1 MNFDAVNDI
10 LQNKNFIMFL
20 YCITFM
26 LGIFTFFSHNPII
39 IALIF
44 SLLLV
49 IIFYLKIFTIKKI
62 IALIL
67 IFYSGYIITF
77 IKVKN
82 YDDLVPLAPINS
94 TFQGRIVSIPNSGGA
109 GKTKFILKVN
119 KIDSQNISGKTLVMM
134 PEVKNTAFNIGDIIE
149 ISGSLRIPFKSTNP
163 SQFDY
168 GSYLKNFNIYSV
180 LYVNDE
186 DTYKIISEKQPAKWK
201 FMNKLNKMRTDI
213 LKVHSKYLKSPNLE
227 ILGGIVFGD
236 DAVPPPEY
244 IKKSFVNSGLLH
256 ILAASGMNVGFIF
269 AFWVFMLKRLKI
281 PYRTRILSGMLIVI
295 LYTLMTGLGPSVIRA
310 ALMLLFVLAGKLIDR
325 DAHSVSLL
333 SLVAVLMLIYNPAYL
348 NDVSFQL
355 SFFVTFGLITTAQT
369 VMQKFPSAVPDWV
382 KAMIVIPV
390 IAQIWV
396 VPIQMFYFNTISLY
410 AVFANIISSILLS
423 VISFMGFLSSILA
436 IIKPIA
442 DIMCMSFDF
451 ILNYFLITLISI
463 SDFFGS
469 LPHCIIQTTHPNIF
483 QILIYY
489 TMLLCATYLIKFDK
503 YKKALCVLGVT
514 SLILLCTTARIE
526 TKDLTITAFDVQNAD
541 CFLIK
546 TPEQKYFFI
555 DTGKAP
561 YKSGNSQAKIIML
574 KYLADKGIKD
584 IEGVVVTH
592 FDNDHSGGVVDIIS
606 NTNVKTLY
614 LNSRDTETM
623 TARNIF
629 KTAKEINQN
638 LIIAQNNKVIYKEP
652 DFVIKT
658 YKADAQ
664 GKNKSN
670 ENSILTLVTYKKFNM
685 LFMGDGGIEAYEQIK
700 GNLPTNIEI
709 LKVGHHGG
717 PNVVNERMINE
728 LGIKTSLIS
737 TGTNHFGHPNKGTL
751 DVLRDTN
758 IIRTDYL
765 NSIKLSTKGNK
776 YNIYSYN
783 PQKKKYLLQGT
794 YYSK

>member
-67 IFYSGYIITF
+67 IFYLGYIITF

-119 KIDSQNISGKTLVMM
+119 KVDSQNISGKTLVMM

-201 FMNKLNKMRTDI
+201 FMNRLNKMRTDI

-281 PYRTRILSGMLIVI
+281 PYRARILSGMLIVI

-369 VMQKFPSAVPDWV
+369 VMQKFPSAIPDWV

-574 KYLADKGIKD
+574 KYLADNGIKD

-765 NSIKLSTKGNK
+765 NSIKLSTKGNE

>member
-67 IFYSGYIITF
+67 IFYLGYIITF

-119 KIDSQNISGKTLVMM
+119 KVDSQNISGKTLVMM

-186 DTYKIISEKQPAKWK
+186 DTYKIISEKQPAKWE
-201 FMNKLNKMRTDI
+201 FMNRLNKMRTDI

-281 PYRTRILSGMLIVI
+281 PYRARILSGMLIVI

-369 VMQKFPSAVPDWV
+369 VMQKFPSAAPDWV

-574 KYLADKGIKD
+574 KYLADNGIKD

-765 NSIKLSTKGNK
+765 NSIKLSTKGNE

>member
-1 MNFDAVNDI
+1 MNFDALNDI

-119 KIDSQNISGKTLVMM
+119 KVDSQNISGKTLVMM
-134 PEVKNTAFNIGDIIE
+134 PEVKNTAFNIGDKIE

-201 FMNKLNKMRTDI
+201 FMNRLNKMRTDI

-574 KYLADKGIKD
+574 KYLADNGIKD

-614 LNSRDTETM
+614 LNSQDTETM

-765 NSIKLSTKGNK
+765 NSIKLSTKGNE

>member
-67 IFYSGYIITF
+67 IFYLGYIITF

-119 KIDSQNISGKTLVMM
+119 KVDSQNISGKTLVMM

-186 DTYKIISEKQPAKWK
+186 DTYKIISEKQPAKWE
-201 FMNKLNKMRTDI
+201 FMNRLNKMRTDI

-281 PYRTRILSGMLIVI
+281 PYRARILSGMLIVI

-369 VMQKFPSAVPDWV
+369 VMQKFPSAIPDWV

-574 KYLADKGIKD
+574 KYLADNGIKD

-765 NSIKLSTKGNK
+765 NSIKLSTKGNE

>member
-1 MNFDAVNDI
+1 MNFDALNDI

-109 GKTKFILKVN
+109 EKTKFILKVN

-134 PEVKNTAFNIGDIIE
+134 PEVKNTAFNIGDKIE

-186 DTYKIISEKQPAKWK
+186 DTYKIISEKQPAKWE

-281 PYRTRILSGMLIVI
+281 PYRARILSGMLIVI

-369 VMQKFPSAVPDWV
+369 VMQKFPSAAPDWV

-574 KYLADKGIKD
+574 KYLADNGIKD

>member
-119 KIDSQNISGKTLVMM
+119 KVDSQNISGKTLVMM

-369 VMQKFPSAVPDWV
+369 VMQKFPSAIPDWV

-765 NSIKLSTKGNK
+765 NSIKLSTKGNE

>member
-109 GKTKFILKVN
+109 EKTKFILKVN

-134 PEVKNTAFNIGDIIE
+134 PEVKNTAFNIGDKIE

-281 PYRTRILSGMLIVI
+281 PYRARILSGMLIVI

-369 VMQKFPSAVPDWV
+369 VMQKFPSAIPDWI

-574 KYLADKGIKD
+574 KYLADNGIKD

-765 NSIKLSTKGNK
+765 NSIKLSTKGNE

>member
-67 IFYSGYIITF
+67 IFYLGYIITF

-119 KIDSQNISGKTLVMM
+119 KVDSQNISGKTLVMM

-201 FMNKLNKMRTDI
+201 FMNRLNKMRTDI

-281 PYRTRILSGMLIVI
+281 PYRARILSGMLIVI

-369 VMQKFPSAVPDWV
+369 VMQKFPSAIPDWI

-574 KYLADKGIKD
+574 KYLADNGIKD

-765 NSIKLSTKGNK
+765 NSIKLSTKGNE

>member
-1 MNFDAVNDI
+1 MNFDALNDI

-67 IFYSGYIITF
+67 IFYLGYIITF

-94 TFQGRIVSIPNSGGA
+94 IFQGRIVSIPNSGGA

-119 KIDSQNISGKTLVMM
+119 KVDSQNISGKTLVMM
-134 PEVKNTAFNIGDIIE
+134 PEVKNTAFNIGDKIE

-201 FMNKLNKMRTDI
+201 FMNRLNKMRTDI

-574 KYLADKGIKD
+574 KYLADNGIKD

-614 LNSRDTETM
+614 LNSQDTETM

-765 NSIKLSTKGNK
+765 NSIKLSTKGNE

>member
-67 IFYSGYIITF
+67 IFYLGYIITF

-186 DTYKIISEKQPAKWK
+186 DTYKIISEKQPAKWE
-201 FMNKLNKMRTDI
+201 FMNRLNKMRTDI

-369 VMQKFPSAVPDWV
+369 VMQKFPSTIPDWV
-382 KAMIVIPV
+382 KTMIVIPV

-574 KYLADKGIKD
+574 KYLADNGIKN

-765 NSIKLSTKGNK
+765 NSIKLSTKGNE

>member
-201 FMNKLNKMRTDI
+201 FMNRLNKMRTDI

>member
-1 MNFDAVNDI
+1 MNFDALNDI

-49 IIFYLKIFTIKKI
+49 IIFYLKIFTIKRI

-67 IFYSGYIITF
+67 IFYLGYIITF

-119 KIDSQNISGKTLVMM
+119 KVDSQNISGKTLVMM
-134 PEVKNTAFNIGDIIE
+134 PEVKNTAFNIGDKIE

-201 FMNKLNKMRTDI
+201 FMNRLNKMRTDI

-281 PYRTRILSGMLIVI
+281 PYRARILSGMLIVI

>member
-1 MNFDAVNDI
+1 MNFDALNDI

-49 IIFYLKIFTIKKI
+49 IIFYLKIFTIKRI

-67 IFYSGYIITF
+67 IFYLGYIITF

-119 KIDSQNISGKTLVMM
+119 KVDSQNISGKTLVMM

-186 DTYKIISEKQPAKWK
+186 DTYKIISEKQPAKWE
-201 FMNKLNKMRTDI
+201 FMNRLNKMRTDI

-369 VMQKFPSAVPDWV
+369 VMQKFPSAIPDWI

-574 KYLADKGIKD
+574 KYLADKGIKN

-737 TGTNHFGHPNKGTL
+737 TGTNHFGHPNKVTL

>member
-49 IIFYLKIFTIKKI
+49 IIFYLKIFTIKRI

-67 IFYSGYIITF
+67 IFYLGYIITF

-119 KIDSQNISGKTLVMM
+119 KVDSQNISGKTLVMM
-134 PEVKNTAFNIGDIIE
+134 PEVKNTTFNIGDIIE

-503 YKKALCVLGVT
+503 YKKALCVLGIT

-765 NSIKLSTKGNK
+765 NSIKLSTKGNE

>member
-186 DTYKIISEKQPAKWK
+186 DTYKIISEKQPAKWE
-201 FMNKLNKMRTDI
+201 FMNRLNKMRTDI

-369 VMQKFPSAVPDWV
+369 VMQKFPSAIPDWV

>member
-119 KIDSQNISGKTLVMM
+119 KVDSQNISGKTLVMM

-186 DTYKIISEKQPAKWK
+186 DTYKIISEKQPAKWE

-281 PYRTRILSGMLIVI
+281 PYRARILSGMLIVI

-369 VMQKFPSAVPDWV
+369 VMQKFPSAIPDWI

-574 KYLADKGIKD
+574 KYLADNGIKD

>member
-119 KIDSQNISGKTLVMM
+119 KVDSQNISGKTLVMM
-134 PEVKNTAFNIGDIIE
+134 PEVKNTTFNIGDIIE

-503 YKKALCVLGVT
+503 YKKALCVLGIT

-765 NSIKLSTKGNK
+765 NSIKLSTKGNE

>member
-67 IFYSGYIITF
+67 IFYLGYIITF

-201 FMNKLNKMRTDI
+201 FMNRLNKMRTDI

-281 PYRTRILSGMLIVI
+281 PYRARILSGMLIVI

-369 VMQKFPSAVPDWV
+369 VMQKFPSAIPDWI

-503 YKKALCVLGVT
+503 YKKALCVLGIT

-574 KYLADKGIKD
+574 KYLADNGIKD

-765 NSIKLSTKGNK
+765 NSIKLSTKGNE

>member
-49 IIFYLKIFTIKKI
+49 IIFYLKIFTIKRI

-67 IFYSGYIITF
+67 IFYLGYIITF

-369 VMQKFPSAVPDWV
+369 VMQKFPSAIPDWV

>member
-1 MNFDAVNDI
+1 MNFDALNDI

-49 IIFYLKIFTIKKI
+49 IIFYLKIFTIKRI

-67 IFYSGYIITF
+67 IFYLGYIITF

-119 KIDSQNISGKTLVMM
+119 KVDSQNISGKTLVMM
-134 PEVKNTAFNIGDIIE
+134 PEVKNTAFNIGDKIE

-201 FMNKLNKMRTDI
+201 FMNRLNKMRTDI

-281 PYRTRILSGMLIVI
+281 PYRARILSGMLIVI

-369 VMQKFPSAVPDWV
+369 VMQKFPSAAPDWV

-765 NSIKLSTKGNK
+765 NSIKLSTKGNE

>member
-82 YDDLVPLAPINS
+82 YDDLVPLAPMNS

-119 KIDSQNISGKTLVMM
+119 KVDSQNISGKTLVMM
-134 PEVKNTAFNIGDIIE
+134 PEVKNTAFNIGDKIE

-186 DTYKIISEKQPAKWK
+186 DTYKIISEKQPAKWE
-201 FMNKLNKMRTDI
+201 FMNRLNKMRTDI

-281 PYRTRILSGMLIVI
+281 PYRARILSGMLIVI

-369 VMQKFPSAVPDWV
+369 VMQKFPSAIPDWV

-574 KYLADKGIKD
+574 KYLADNGIKD

-765 NSIKLSTKGNK
+765 NSIKLSTKGNE

>member
-119 KIDSQNISGKTLVMM
+119 KVDSQNISGKTLVMM

-186 DTYKIISEKQPAKWK
+186 DTYKIISEKQPAKWE

-281 PYRTRILSGMLIVI
+281 PYRARILSGMLIVI

-369 VMQKFPSAVPDWV
+369 VMQKFPSAIPDWV

-765 NSIKLSTKGNK
+765 NSIKLSTKGNE

>member
-503 YKKALCVLGVT
+503 YKKALCVLGIT

>member
-49 IIFYLKIFTIKKI
+49 IIFYLKIFTIKRI

-67 IFYSGYIITF
+67 IFYLGYIITF

-119 KIDSQNISGKTLVMM
+119 KVDSQNISGKTLVMM

-369 VMQKFPSAVPDWV
+369 VMQKFPSAIPDWV

-765 NSIKLSTKGNK
+765 NSIKLSTKGNE

>member
-1 MNFDAVNDI
+1 
-10 LQNKNFIMFL
+10 MFL

-109 GKTKFILKVN
+109 EKTKFILKVN

-134 PEVKNTAFNIGDIIE
+134 PEVKNTAFNIGDKIE

-186 DTYKIISEKQPAKWK
+186 DTYKIISEKQPAKWE

-281 PYRTRILSGMLIVI
+281 PYRARILSGMLIVI

-436 IIKPIA
+436 LIKPIA

-574 KYLADKGIKD
+574 KYLADNGIKD

-670 ENSILTLVTYKKFNM
+670 ESSILTLVTYKKFNM

-765 NSIKLSTKGNK
+765 NSIKLSTKGNE

>member
-1 MNFDAVNDI
+1 
-10 LQNKNFIMFL
+10 
-20 YCITFM
+20 
-26 LGIFTFFSHNPII
+26 
-39 IALIF
+39 
-44 SLLLV
+44 
-49 IIFYLKIFTIKKI
+49 
-62 IALIL
+62 
-67 IFYSGYIITF
+67 
-77 IKVKN
+77 
-82 YDDLVPLAPINS
+82 
-94 TFQGRIVSIPNSGGA
+94 
-109 GKTKFILKVN
+109 
-119 KIDSQNISGKTLVMM
+119 
-134 PEVKNTAFNIGDIIE
+134 
-149 ISGSLRIPFKSTNP
+149 
-163 SQFDY
+163 
-168 GSYLKNFNIYSV
+168 
-180 LYVNDE
+180 
-186 DTYKIISEKQPAKWK
+186 
-201 FMNKLNKMRTDI
+201 
-213 LKVHSKYLKSPNLE
+213 
-227 ILGGIVFGD
+227 
-236 DAVPPPEY
+236 
-244 IKKSFVNSGLLH
+244 
-256 ILAASGMNVGFIF
+256 
-269 AFWVFMLKRLKI
+269 
-281 PYRTRILSGMLIVI
+281 
-295 LYTLMTGLGPSVIRA
+295 
-310 ALMLLFVLAGKLIDR
+310 
-325 DAHSVSLL
+325 
-333 SLVAVLMLIYNPAYL
+333 
-348 NDVSFQL
+348 
-355 SFFVTFGLITTAQT
+355 
-369 VMQKFPSAVPDWV
+369 MQKFPSAVPDWV

-503 YKKALCVLGVT
+503 YKKALCVLGIT

>member
-186 DTYKIISEKQPAKWK
+186 DTYKIISEKQPAKWE

-503 YKKALCVLGVT
+503 YKKALCVLGIT

>member
-186 DTYKIISEKQPAKWK
+186 DTYKIISEKQPAKWE
-201 FMNKLNKMRTDI
+201 FMNRLNKMRTDI

-281 PYRTRILSGMLIVI
+281 PYRARILSGMLIVI

-369 VMQKFPSAVPDWV
+369 VMQKFPSAIPDWV

>member
-119 KIDSQNISGKTLVMM
+119 KVDSQNISGKTLVMM

-186 DTYKIISEKQPAKWK
+186 DTYKIISEKQPAKWE
-201 FMNKLNKMRTDI
+201 FMNRLNKMRTDI

-281 PYRTRILSGMLIVI
+281 PYRARILSGMLIVI

-369 VMQKFPSAVPDWV
+369 VMQKFPSAIPDWV

-765 NSIKLSTKGNK
+765 NSIKLSTKGNE

>member
-186 DTYKIISEKQPAKWK
+186 DTYKIISEKQPAKWE
-201 FMNKLNKMRTDI
+201 FMNRLNKMRTDI

-281 PYRTRILSGMLIVI
+281 PYRARILSGMLIVI

-574 KYLADKGIKD
+574 KYLADNGIKN

>member
-67 IFYSGYIITF
+67 IFYLGYIITF

-119 KIDSQNISGKTLVMM
+119 KVDSQNISGKTLVMM

-186 DTYKIISEKQPAKWK
+186 DTYKIISEKQPAKWE

-281 PYRTRILSGMLIVI
+281 PYRARILSGMLIVI

-369 VMQKFPSAVPDWV
+369 VMQKFPSAAPDWV

-574 KYLADKGIKD
+574 KYLADNGIKD

-765 NSIKLSTKGNK
+765 NSIKLSTKGNE